1 VRLVLVELTRLR
13 SRRAIAVLV
22 AGAFVIAALVL
33 ANVLW
38 SNRPVPA
45 SELAAAEQ
53 RAAQEAERPR
63 LQREI
68 QRCEKHPEEYF
79 GDGGDAADCATEFAP
94 RAEWFLDR
102 GQLDPVNLANELPLG
117 IALFAGVIA
126 VLIGATMI
134 GAEWSAGSVGT
145 QLLFEPRR
153 SRVWTAKGSAIA
165 AATAAMGL
173 LLFTLVWTGI
183 LLAYQAWDDT
193 PLPAGFTQDL
203 TTTGVRVMA
212 FTALAGLA
220 GYAVT
225 MATRH
230 TVVVLGLMLAYAVVG
245 EGLLREF
252 RPQIEPWLVSNN
264 TSAWIQGGHTI
275 SVYPEGACSGFRG
288 CQPTQTVISL
298 ADSALYFGVLTAVLL
313 GVSLLV
319 FHRRDVP

>member
-1 VRLVLVELTRLR
+1 MRLVLVELTRLR

-63 LQREI
+63 LQRDI

-79 GDGGDAADCATEFAP
+79 GAGGDAAECATEFAP

-102 GQLDPVNLANELPLG
+102 DQLDPVSLEFNLSLG
-117 IALFAGVIA
+117 ITLFAAVIA
-126 VLIGATMI
+126 VLLGATMI

-153 SRVWTAKGSAIA
+153 TRVWTAKGSAIA

-225 MATRH
+225 MAARH
-230 TVVVLGLMLAYAVVG
+230 TVVVLGLMLAYSVIG
-245 EGLLREF
+245 EGFLREF
-252 RPQIEPWLVSNN
+252 RRGVEPWLVSNN
-264 TSAWIQGGHTI
+264 TYAWIQNGYTI
-275 SVYPEGACSGFRG
+275 EVYPRSCGSFEECR
-288 CQPTQTVISL
+288 PTETLISL